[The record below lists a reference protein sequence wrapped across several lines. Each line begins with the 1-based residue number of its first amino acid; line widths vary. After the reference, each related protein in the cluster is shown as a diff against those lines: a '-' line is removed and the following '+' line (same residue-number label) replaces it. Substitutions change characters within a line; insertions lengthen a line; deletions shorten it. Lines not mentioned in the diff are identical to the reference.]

1 MKIQEKNK
9 IKKEQSKFQI
19 VSQDNV
25 RSKFYQENC
34 NMQNR
39 NKSDIEINS
48 PKINFNELK
57 NNKDTVV
64 IKNESSYLVLKF
76 KL

>member
-25 RSKFYQENC
+25 RSKFYQENS

-39 NKSDIEINS
+39 NKSRI
-48 PKINFNELK
+48 L
-57 NNKDTVV
+57 
-64 IKNESSYLVLKF
+64 
-76 KL
+76 

>member
-1 MKIQEKNK
+1 
-9 IKKEQSKFQI
+9 
-19 VSQDNV
+19 
-25 RSKFYQENC
+25 
-34 NMQNR
+34 MQNR

-64 IKNESSYLVLKF
+64 IKNESSYLVLKSF
-76 KL
+76 FALIRVIRAKISLSLHKN